1 MSDNG
6 ISDITLFDF
15 VGNLNESS
23 MRLIESINLNAM
35 RESINLVSSMPTK
48 LYDSADAYNTISQML
63 SKQYQNIE
71 ALSSIPST
79 LINSM
84 VEIQTTLSIA
94 SALYDSC
101 MIEKVAR
108 SFASLD
114 ITTCIDAI
122 QKTLDAPCISMSDY
136 SFIKTSPMI
145 RSVQDK
151 LSYPQGFA
159 TVINKFNVGSA
170 NQLAG
175 NKNIEYRHNERAFF
189 KGDIEIDVS
198 ELNAICSAVNLL
210 EAIDNTKRFSEDELI
225 DFMFLLDNA
234 PTWEVQDPTGQ
245 KIKQAI
251 QDTQKMISLG
261 KEYYYHSRP
270 RNINEPPYV
279 WQQML
284 DAPYGL
290 TAYGRYNKVGHAHFY
305 FTDTLDGS
313 VSEIRKQ
320 VYRHNPPRS
329 VIQTM
334 MISARNPVNILDLS
348 APNMRRLDAFFKCL
362 RMPLNGATDI
372 RPRVYLIPNYVTQ
385 CCIMNRIDG
394 IKFYGG
400 SNYSNYVTWSD
411 GHFEFARNIGDS
423 VI

>member
-79 LINSM
+79 LIKSM

-159 TVINKFNVGSA
+159 TVINKFNV
-170 NQLAG
+170 
-175 NKNIEYRHNERAFF
+175 
-189 KGDIEIDVS
+189 V
-198 ELNAICSAVNLL
+198 
-210 EAIDNTKRFSEDELI
+210 
-225 DFMFLLDNA
+225 
-234 PTWEVQDPTGQ
+234 
-245 KIKQAI
+245 
-251 QDTQKMISLG
+251 
-261 KEYYYHSRP
+261 
-270 RNINEPPYV
+270 
-279 WQQML
+279 
-284 DAPYGL
+284 
-290 TAYGRYNKVGHAHFY
+290 
-305 FTDTLDGS
+305 
-313 VSEIRKQ
+313 
-320 VYRHNPPRS
+320 
-329 VIQTM
+329 
-334 MISARNPVNILDLS
+334 
-348 APNMRRLDAFFKCL
+348 
-362 RMPLNGATDI
+362 
-372 RPRVYLIPNYVTQ
+372 
-385 CCIMNRIDG
+385 
-394 IKFYGG
+394 
-400 SNYSNYVTWSD
+400 
-411 GHFEFARNIGDS
+411 
-423 VI
+423 